1 MYPDICI
8 CICIC
13 ICVRIRLEFPSFY
26 ADAVHT
32 SLGINLYLFREH
44 NNPKVKNQKQ
54 QRATGIHESKKKH
67 KNERIRRRLYLTV
80 FVCVSVHWKQRLR
93 STKDMDK
100 QWAKNSKRWWRSS
113 IRYRG
118 HIVSHPS
125 IWDIRDGAKCSQCV
139 RVSRRRIWLW
149 LHCSCCRLH
158 HRCISNELPRP
169 SWPEQI
175 GQREWKIVSPQK
187 QMQIYLDTDTFAHT
201 IAVCNLLAFV
211 WRIHWC
217 MFKNRCRQVPKSVRY
232 KCIYYL
238 SVPLPRRISH
248 ILWP

>member
-54 QRATGIHESKKKH
+54 QRATGIHESKKH

-118 HIVSHPS
+118 HIVSHRS

-175 GQREWKIVSPQK
+175 GLREWKIVSPQK